1 MHEHHAVQN
10 LVNQAIEKANQ
21 QGIKT
26 IKKVVFGLGELV
38 GFDDVSI
45 GLYFEQM
52 TPGTPLEG
60 ASLEINHHR
69 PKLQCK
75 DCSLV
80 FEDPKRE
87 FKCPACSSMNL
98 SLLAGKE
105 FSLESISAE

>member
-21 QGIKT
+21 SGIKSV
-26 IKKVVFGLGELV
+26 KKIVFGLGDLV

-52 TPGTPLEG
+52 TAGTPLEG
-60 ASLEINHHR
+60 ASLEVKHYK
-69 PKLQCK
+69 PKLKCK

-87 FKCPACSSMNL
+87 FKCPACSSTSL
-98 SLLAGKE
+98 SLVGGKE
-105 FSLESISAE
+105 FCLESISAD